1 MENKIKIFLYVY
13 GSRPGPLYLNY
24 GLCRVL
30 FFTETCSF
38 VTFLISDPSS
48 MLHPN
53 QPNLCFYHHF
63 LHFFPNKF
71 DFIMY
76 CNNLTKNFYHKS
88 MFPNKYVKMFKR

>member
-13 GSRPGPLYLNY
+13 GSRPEPLYLNC

-30 FFTETCSF
+30 FFTKTCSF

-53 QPNLCFYHHF
+53 QTYAFNIIFF
-63 LHFFPNKF
+63 IFFPDKF
-71 DFIMY
+71 DYIMN

-88 MFPNKYVKMFKR
+88 MFPNKYVKMCER